1 MDDIDRN
8 FPLLVE
14 DPALLAQ
21 IYDAYV
27 RVVMEELL
35 ALLGA
40 APTQQ

>member
-1 MDDIDRN
+1 MDGIDRN

-27 RVVMEELL
+27 RAVMEELL